1 VNSVCF
7 RYSLYN
13 HSLPLFRWIANHWRE
28 REAQIYLAV
37 PGLVSTDDS
46 KISLPESFQ
55 QHIIATFRVLPERP
69 DVVSHCNA
77 FLEVLDNINI
87 APRTL
92 NEIMNPLASL
102 IEQNLMASLENDP
115 RTILSFG
122 AGLRAYSQSEPSGS
136 VKARI
141 WPRIYELADRFG
153 TSLPYLEAVL
163 HSLKVNPQTASL
175 TGLEAL
181 VGVLIA
187 NLHSSSHVLRRLS
200 LQIIRIIHARSHPEH
215 TEIINT
221 ALIIEDSPI
230 NLQSAR
236 SLSMHVRRLSSQIQT
251 IDSNDWLQNAITHFC
266 FGLLTFKLSQLWTDA
281 VDVLKEVCHNKAGEE
296 VVAGLAFQFLEETRT
311 SCEDPDATET
321 QPVGRKALN
330 RFECSHLAAVESAMH
345 QNLVHMRDASQ
356 LTESVFR
363 TTHQPVTQTPPDAP
377 TLALRIFL
385 GVPHTAEKHSR
396 RLVPIFLRWAA
407 KDTDDTEFMP
417 PTTADETEEVEDVS
431 SLQGLA
437 RKERKM
443 MLDLFGCFTNPK
455 VLYRSKDVFEALKGL
470 LASGDVSVQ
479 KAALNALLTWKLPG
493 LEPYQENLSNLLDDA
508 RFREEISVFVN
519 VDNEDS
525 KIRPEHREDLMPI
538 LLRLLFGKT
547 IARSGSSSRMGQVI
561 KRKAVFRALSQF
573 DEGDLR
579 DFILIALGPLANRS
593 IVKETQLD
601 ELLLRQEILGVR
613 KQVGLLNMMK
623 DMLNTLGSQLA
634 PLGKDLLEVLL
645 YCTVR
650 AARLLSAASS
660 EMVDNE
666 SESPQVSLLRDV
678 RQIGLQC
685 LNKISEQVAAQRLL
699 PYMPAVISEL
709 VNPRLQRL
717 PVETAQSVSGLL
729 QLFATWASGRETVF
743 FLSDYNAVI
752 LRYVVDCLDVPSA
765 KPAVKLFVLDNIIK
779 EVAKFAKR
787 PFDVGASYDDYSAV
801 VVQRVLSPH
810 VEYVLGHIGKLLM
823 ESPTRDVLES
833 AIHLVSMLAPVVEGS
848 AETKGILEISVFLLE
863 QPSHRVK
870 PKSKGDLLQ
879 IIQHFV
885 PISDLQSIE
894 GFQNRLFCIISS
906 LFGYFRD
913 RTNRQ
918 ILSKV
923 LHTLADKDLELQEVA
938 DLCTGLNSFSAQKLD
953 EPDFE
958 QRLAA
963 FHAINETGFRSFTPK
978 QWRPLVYNMLFYV
991 RDDEELAIR
1000 SNAALALRR
1009 FVEVNTLAM
1018 VEDGGTAFDMLES
1031 VLLTE
1036 LRHGA
1041 SESSELVRTE
1051 LLSIMAHVVRH
1062 NPDWEK
1068 TNDMRILLANDD
1080 EEASFFENI
1089 LHIQHHRRL
1098 RALRRLAGVARKEI
1112 LRPANVAHFFIPLI
1126 EHFVFDKAED
1136 ESAHNLSAETIST
1149 ISALALSLEWPQF
1162 RALLKRYTGYIQS
1175 KQDLEKT
1182 IIRLISRTIDALS
1195 EATLY
1200 RKIQPD
1206 ASQQTIL
1213 SGTEFPEVIRS
1224 TLASTIPRQEKLT
1237 DDILRN
1243 LLPAMRVYLHEK
1255 DESTVSLRIP
1265 VAVSTVKLL
1274 RLLPS
1279 EVLKDHLPSI
1289 LTDICNILR
1298 SRAQESRDLTRRTL
1312 VEISTLIGPSCFGF
1326 VLKELRSSLAR
1337 GYQLHVL
1344 SYTVHSI
1351 LVATAE
1357 IFLPGELD
1365 YCLPQIVSVIM
1376 DDTFGAIGQEKE
1388 AEEYISKMR
1397 EVKSSKSFDSME
1409 LIAKTSSIDSFV
1421 HLLRPLQA
1429 LLHEKLDSKMVK
1441 KIDEL
1446 LRRIG
1451 AGFLRNQAIND
1462 RRILVF
1468 CHEII
1473 REVYKT
1479 GNAPHTAS
1487 HKEDYRTRRFLI
1499 SMEAAGKTSTRGS
1512 TSSHGYKLAR
1522 FSLDVLRSVL
1532 HKYDVLQTPA
1542 NIAGFIPIIGDSVV
1556 QSNEEVQTSALRLL
1570 TTIIKVPLKE
1580 IDDNAG
1586 IYIAESVKIIKAA
1599 TSVSSELAQ
1608 AALKL
1613 VSAVLRER
1621 RHIQIRESDL
1631 AYLLK
1636 RLIPDLQEPDR
1647 QGVCFAFIK
1656 AVLARKVV
1664 ITEVYETMDTAAT
1677 IMVTNHT
1684 KGARDLARSV
1694 YFQFIVEYPQSKGRF
1709 AKQLA
1714 FLVHNLDYKHQ
1725 EGRQSVMEAIHLLLS
1740 KVGEDLVQEIA
1751 DTFFVALVLVLV
1763 NDESAECREMAS
1775 ALIKIIFAKAD
1786 AERNKSFVVLL
1797 RSWLDQLEQ
1806 PILVRAALQVF
1817 GLWLDA
1823 ATSKIDKEIPR
1834 LLLSLGHLLKTTLRE
1849 DSVADWERLFLCLQ
1863 LFSKLCQ
1870 LSPAHAL
1877 AASSGPL
1884 WASVRQCLKFPHAW
1898 VKLATAKLLGIYFA
1912 DFARSNANETYK
1924 SLPIKGSGGLF
1935 LDSEEMFEIT
1945 RDSLRLLEMP
1955 RVGEELAGQSVRNL
1969 IFLSKLTEH
1978 VAVSTSVAHAEVL
1991 AEVDDEDFEDGDKFQ
2006 KKTTRTVL
2014 QFVFQ
2019 RAAAIVRRG
2028 PSTTTAPVLTP
2039 MKAALQL
2046 VGALC
2051 NHFSPDALMPSILTI
2066 LLPLHNMTDS
2076 SIPAPFSADEAFSTT
2091 YKVLVSNSGEIMS
2104 LLQRKLGTTEYIS
2117 NLTKV
2122 RSLVKE
2128 RREGRRVKR
2137 RIEAVA
2143 EPEKAGRLKQRKGE
2157 KKREK
2162 RKERSGE
2169 QRGKR
2174 REW

>member
-1 VNSVCF
+1 MNVTS
-7 RYSLYN
+7 
-13 HSLPLFRWIANHWRE
+13 E
-28 REAQIYLAV
+28 
-37 PGLVSTDDS
+37 
-46 KISLPESFQ
+46 
-55 QHIIATFRVLPERP
+55 
-69 DVVSHCNA
+69 
-77 FLEVLDNINI
+77 
-87 APRTL
+87 TL
-92 NEIMNPLASL
+92 NEIVNPLASL
-102 IEQNLMASLENDP
+102 IEQNLMDSEDNP
-115 RTILSFG
+115 RTLLSFG
-122 AGLRAYSQSEPSGS
+122 AGLRAYSQLEPSAS
-136 VKARI
+136 VKPCI
-141 WPRIYELADRFG
+141 WPQIYELADRFG
-153 TSLPYLEAVL
+153 TSAPYLEALL
-163 HSLKVNPQTASL
+163 HSLRANPDSASL
-175 TGLEAL
+175 TVLEAL
-181 VGVLIA
+181 VGALIA
-187 NLHSSSHVLRRLS
+187 NLHSSSHVLRRLT
-200 LQIIRIIHARSHPEH
+200 LQIIRIIHARSDPEH
-215 TEIINT
+215 TKIIDT
-221 ALIIEDSPI
+221 ALLIENSPI
-230 NLQSAR
+230 DLQSAR
-236 SLSMHVRRLSSQIQT
+236 SLSMHVRRLSSQIQM
-251 IDSNDWLQNAITHFC
+251 IDSNPLLQTAITHFC
-266 FGLLTFKLSQLWTDA
+266 FGLLTFKLSELWTDA
-281 VDVLKEVCHNKAGEE
+281 VDVLKAICCKRAGEE
-296 VVAGLAFQFLEETRT
+296 VVAGLAFQFLEETPT
-311 SCEDPDATET
+311 LCKDSDATKC
-321 QPVGRKALN
+321 QAVHRKALN
-330 RFECSHLAAVESAMH
+330 RFECSHLAAVTSAMD
-345 QNLVHMRDASQ
+345 QSLVRMRDASQ
-356 LTESVFR
+356 LIESAFHA
-363 TTHQPVTQTPPDAP
+363 THRAVTQTPPDAA

-385 GVPHTAEKHSR
+385 GVPHVAEKHSR

-407 KDTDDTEFMP
+407 KETDDTEFIT
-417 PTTADETEEVEDVS
+417 TTAAHETKEVEAVS
-431 SLQGLA
+431 SLRGLA

-455 VLYRSKDVFEALKGL
+455 VLYRSSDVFEALKGL

-479 KAALNALLTWKLPG
+479 TAAFKALLTWKVPG

-525 KIRPEHREDLMPI
+525 KIRAEHRKDLMPI

-573 DEGDLR
+573 DQGDLH
-579 DFILIALGPLANRS
+579 DFVLIALGPLANRS
-593 IVKETQLD
+593 LVKGTQLD
-601 ELLLRQEILGVR
+601 ENILRQEILGVR
-613 KQVGLLNMMK
+613 KQVGLVNMMK

-634 PLGKDLLEVLL
+634 PLGKDLLEALL

-650 AARLLSAASS
+650 AARLLSAAST
-660 EMVDNE
+660 EIADDE
-666 SESPQVSLLRDV
+666 SESHQVSLLRDV
-678 RQIGLQC
+678 RQVGLQC
-685 LNKISEQVAAQRLL
+685 LSMVSEHVAAQELQT
-699 PYMPAVISEL
+699 YMPAVISEL
-709 VNPRLQRL
+709 VNPRLRRL

-743 FLSDYNAVI
+743 FLSDYNSDI
-752 LRYVVDCLDVPSA
+752 LRYVVDCLNIPSA
-765 KPAVKLFVLDNIIK
+765 KSAVKLFVLENIIK
-779 EVAKFAKR
+779 EIAKLAKR
-787 PFDVGASYDDYSAV
+787 PNDAGASYNEYSV
-801 VVQRVLSPH
+801 EVMQRVLSPH
-810 VEYVLGHIGKLLM
+810 IEYILGHIGKLLVTD
-823 ESPTRDVLES
+823 PTRDVLES
-833 AIHLVSMLAPVVEGS
+833 SIQLISMLAPVVEGS
-848 AETKGILEISVFLLE
+848 AETKSILEISALLLE

-870 PKSKGDLLQ
+870 PKSKGDLLKT
-879 IIQHFV
+879 IQHFV

-894 GFQNRLFCIISS
+894 GFQDRLFRIISS
-906 LFGYFRD
+906 LFGYFKD

-923 LHTLADKDLELQEVA
+923 MHTLADKDLELQEVA
-938 DLCTGLNSFSAQKLD
+938 DLCTGLNSFSVQKLD

-963 FHAINETGFRSFTPK
+963 FHAINETKFPSFSPK

-1009 FVEVNTLAM
+1009 FVECNTLAM

-1036 LRHGA
+1036 LRRGA
-1041 SESSELVRTE
+1041 SEPSELVRTE
-1051 LLSIMAHVVRH
+1051 LLGIMAHVVRY

-1068 TNDMRILLANDD
+1068 TNDMHMLLANDD
-1080 EEASFFENI
+1080 EEASFFDNI

-1098 RALRRLAGVARKEI
+1098 RALRRLAGVARRGI
-1112 LRPANVAHFFIPLI
+1112 LRSANVAHFFIPLV
-1126 EHFVFDKAED
+1126 EHFVFDKADD

-1182 IIRLISRTIDALS
+1182 VIKLIGRTIDALS
-1195 EATLY
+1195 EASLN
-1200 RKIQPD
+1200 RKPQPD
-1206 ASQQTIL
+1206 ASQQTGL
-1213 SGTEFPEVIRS
+1213 NGTESPEVILS
-1224 TLASTIPRQEKLT
+1224 TLASTIPRQERFT
-1237 DDILRN
+1237 DEVIKN
-1243 LLPAMRVYLHEK
+1243 LLPAMRLYLHEK

-1274 RLLPS
+1274 TLLPS

-1344 SYTVHSI
+1344 SYTVHAI

-1357 IFLPGELD
+1357 IYLPGELD

-1376 DDTFGAIGQEKE
+1376 DDIFGAIGQEKD

-1409 LIAKTSSIDSFV
+1409 LIAKTSSINSFV
-1421 HLLRPLQA
+1421 HLLRPLQD
-1429 LLHEKLDSKMVK
+1429 LLHEKLDSKMVR

-1473 REVYKT
+1473 SEVYKT
-1479 GNAPHTAS
+1479 GNAPHAAS
-1487 HKEDYRTRRFLI
+1487 RKEDHRTRRFLI
-1499 SMEAAGKTSTRGS
+1499 SMEAAGKTNTRGS
-1512 TSSHGYKLAR
+1512 TSSYGYKLAR

-1542 NIAGFIPIIGDSVV
+1542 NIAGFIPIIGDSLV
-1556 QSNEEVQTSALRLL
+1556 QSNEEVRTSALRLL
-1570 TTIIKVPLKE
+1570 TTVIKVPLKE

-1586 IYIAESVKIIKAA
+1586 IYIAESVKIMKAA

-1621 RHIQIRESDL
+1621 HHMEIRESDL

-1636 RLIPDLQEPDR
+1636 RLIPDLEEPDR
-1647 QGVCFAFIK
+1647 QGVCFAFVK

-1664 ITEVYETMDTAAT
+1664 ITEVYETMDTVAT

-1684 KGARDLARSV
+1684 KGARDLSRSV
-1694 YFQFIVEYPQSKGRF
+1694 YFQFMMEYPQSKARF
-1709 AKQLA
+1709 LKQLA

-1763 NDESAECREMAS
+1763 NDESVDCREMAS

-1786 AERNKSFVVLL
+1786 AERDKSFVVLL

-1806 PILVRAALQVF
+1806 PVLVQAALQVF
-1817 GLWLDA
+1817 QLWLDA
-1823 ATSKIDKEIPR
+1823 ASKIDKEVPR
-1834 LLLSLGHLLKTTLRE
+1834 LLLSLGHLLETGLRE
-1849 DSVADWERLFLCLQ
+1849 ESTADWERLFLCLQ
-1863 LFSKLCQ
+1863 LLSRLCQ

-1877 AASSGPL
+1877 GASSAPL
-1884 WASVRQCLKFPHAW
+1884 WASVRQSLKFPHSW

-1912 DFARSNANETYK
+1912 DFARSNANETQE
-1924 SLPIKGSGGLF
+1924 SLPLKGSGGLF
-1935 LDSEEMFEIT
+1935 LKSEEMFEIT
-1945 RDSLRLLEMP
+1945 CGSLRLLEMP
-1955 RVGEELAGQSVRNL
+1955 RVGEELVGQSVRNL
-1969 IFLSKLTEH
+1969 IFLSKVMGH
-1978 VAVSTSVAHAEVL
+1978 VTVSTNIAHAKML
-1991 AEVDDEDFEDGDKFQ
+1991 AEADDEDFENGDTIQEKP
-2006 KKTTRTVL
+2006 TRTVL
-2014 QFVFQ
+2014 QFVFE
-2019 RAAAIVRRG
+2019 RTAAIVRRG
-2028 PSTTTAPVLTP
+2028 PSTITAPALTP

-2051 NHFSPDALMPSILTI
+2051 NHFSSDALMPSIPTI

-2091 YKVLVSNSGEIMS
+2091 YKVLVSNSSEIMS
-2104 LLQRKLGTTEYIS
+2104 LLQKKLGTTEYVS

-2137 RIEAVA
+2137 RIEAIA
-2143 EPEKAGRLKQRKGE
+2143 EPERAGRLKKRKGE

-2169 QRGKR
+2169 ERGR
-2174 REW
+2174 RRGW

>member
-1 VNSVCF
+1 MNVAS
-7 RYSLYN
+7 
-13 HSLPLFRWIANHWRE
+13 
-28 REAQIYLAV
+28 
-37 PGLVSTDDS
+37 
-46 KISLPESFQ
+46 
-55 QHIIATFRVLPERP
+55 
-69 DVVSHCNA
+69 
-77 FLEVLDNINI
+77 
-87 APRTL
+87 RTL

-102 IEQNLMASLENDP
+102 IEQNLMASEDDP
-115 RTILSFG
+115 RTLLSFG
-122 AGLRAYSQSEPSGS
+122 AGLRAYSQLEPSAS
-136 VKARI
+136 VKPWI

-153 TSLPYLEAVL
+153 TSPPYLEAVL
-163 HSLKVNPQTASL
+163 NSLKANPESASL
-175 TGLEAL
+175 TTFEAL

-187 NLHSSSHVLRRLS
+187 NLHSSSHALRRIS
-200 LQIIRIIHARSHPEH
+200 LQIFRIIHARSNPEH
-215 TEIINT
+215 TELINT
-221 ALIIEDSPI
+221 ALLIEESPI
-230 NLQSAR
+230 SLQSAR
-236 SLSMHVRRLSSQIQT
+236 SLSMHVRRLSSQIHT
-251 IDSNDWLQNAITHFC
+251 IDSSPSLLTAITHFC

-281 VDVLKEVCHNKAGEE
+281 VDVLKEICCKRAGEE
-296 VVAGLAFQFLEETRT
+296 VVAQLAFQFLEETPT
-311 SCEDPDATET
+311 LCKDPDATEW
-321 QPVGRKALN
+321 QPVRRKALN
-330 RFECSHLAAVESAMH
+330 RFECSHLAAVKSAMD
-345 QNLVHMRDASQ
+345 QNLVHMRDAPQ
-356 LTESVFR
+356 LIESAFH
-363 TTHQPVTQTPPDAP
+363 TAHQAVTQTPPDAP

-385 GVPHTAEKHSR
+385 GVPHVAEKHSR

-407 KDTDDTEFMP
+407 KATDDTKSKT
-417 PTTADETEEVEDVS
+417 PTVADEIEEAEAVF

-437 RKERKM
+437 RKERKI

-455 VLYRSKDVFEALKGL
+455 VLYRSNDVFEALKGL

-479 KAALNALLTWKLPG
+479 TAALKALLTWKVPG

-508 RFREEISVFVN
+508 RFREEISVFVS

-525 KIRPEHREDLMPI
+525 KIRAEHRKDLMPI
-538 LLRLLFGKT
+538 LIRLLFGKT

-573 DEGDLR
+573 DQGDLR
-579 DFILIALGPLANRS
+579 DFVLIALGPLADRS
-593 IVKETQLD
+593 LVKGTQLD
-601 ELLLRQEILGVR
+601 ENLLHQEILGVR

-634 PLGKDLLEVLL
+634 PLSKDLLEAIL

-650 AARLLSAASS
+650 AARLLSTASI
-660 EMVDNE
+660 EIVDDE
-666 SESPQVSLLRDV
+666 SESHQVSLLRDV

-685 LNKISEQVAAQRLL
+685 LSMVSEQVAAQKLQF
-699 PYMPAVISEL
+699 YMPTIISEL

-743 FLSDYNAVI
+743 FLSDYNSEI
-752 LRYVVDCLDVPSA
+752 LRYIVDCLDIPSA
-765 KPAVKLFVLDNIIK
+765 KPAVKLFVLDDIIK
-779 EVAKFAKR
+779 EIAKLAKR
-787 PFDVGASYDDYSAV
+787 PSDAGASYSDYSV
-801 VVQRVLSPH
+801 EVVQRVLSPH
-810 VEYVLGHIGKLLM
+810 LEYILGHIGKLLVAD
-823 ESPTRDVLES
+823 PTRDVLES
-833 AIHLVSMLAPVVEGS
+833 SIQLISMLAPVVEGS
-848 AETKGILEISVFLLE
+848 AETKSILEISALLLE
-863 QPSHRVK
+863 QPSHRIK
-870 PKSKGDLLQ
+870 PKSKGDLLK

-885 PISDLQSIE
+885 PISDLQSID
-894 GFQNRLFCIISS
+894 GFQDRLFCIISS

-923 LHTLADKDLELQEVA
+923 MHTLADKDLELQEVA

-963 FHAINETGFRSFTPK
+963 FHAINETKFRSFSAK

-1009 FVEVNTLAM
+1009 FVECNTLAM
-1018 VEDGGTAFDMLES
+1018 VENGGTAFDMLES
-1031 VLLTE
+1031 VLLKE
-1036 LRHGA
+1036 LCRGA
-1041 SESSELVRTE
+1041 SEPSELVRTE
-1051 LLSIMAHVVRH
+1051 LLSVMAHIVRH

-1068 TNDMRILLANDD
+1068 TNDMHTLLANDD
-1080 EEASFFENI
+1080 EEASFFDNI

-1098 RALRRLAGVARKEI
+1098 RALRRLAGVARKGI
-1112 LRPANVAHFFIPLI
+1112 LRSANVAHFFIPLI
-1126 EHFVFDKAED
+1126 EHFVFDKADD

-1149 ISALALSLEWPQF
+1149 ISALALSLEWPQY
-1162 RALLKRYTGYIQS
+1162 RALLRRYTGYIQN

-1182 IIRLISRTIDALS
+1182 VIRLIGRTIDALS
-1195 EATLY
+1195 EATSN
-1200 RKIQPD
+1200 RKPQPD
-1206 ASQQTIL
+1206 AIQQMSL
-1213 SGTEFPEVIRS
+1213 KGTDSPDVIRS

-1237 DDILRN
+1237 DDVIRN
-1243 LLPAMRVYLHEK
+1243 LLPAMRTYLHEK

-1274 RLLPS
+1274 TLLPS

-1344 SYTVHSI
+1344 SYTVHAI

-1357 IFLPGELD
+1357 IYLPGELD

-1376 DDTFGAIGQEKE
+1376 DDTFGAIGQEKD

-1397 EVKSSKSFDSME
+1397 EVKSNKSFDSME
-1409 LIAKTSSIDSFV
+1409 LIAKTSSISSFI
-1421 HLLRPLQA
+1421 HLLRPLQD
-1429 LLHEKLDSKMVK
+1429 LLHEKLDSKMVR

-1487 HKEDYRTRRFLI
+1487 HKEDYRTKRFLI
-1499 SMEAAGKTSTRGS
+1499 SMEAAGKNNTRGS
-1512 TSSHGYKLAR
+1512 TSSYGYKLAR

-1542 NIAGFIPIIGDSVV
+1542 NIAGFIPIIGDSLV

-1586 IYIAESVKIIKAA
+1586 IYIAESVKTMKAA

-1621 RHIQIRESDL
+1621 QHMEIRESDL

-1636 RLIPDLQEPDR
+1636 RLMPDLEEPDR
-1647 QGVCFAFIK
+1647 QGVCFAFVK

-1664 ITEVYETMDTAAT
+1664 VTEVYETMDTVAT
-1677 IMVTNHT
+1677 IMVTNQT

-1694 YFQFIVEYPQSKGRF
+1694 YFQFMMEYPQSKGRF

-1725 EGRQSVMEAIHLLLS
+1725 EGRQSVMEVIHLLLS
-1740 KVGEDLVQEIA
+1740 KVGEDLVQETA

-1763 NDESAECREMAS
+1763 NDESTECREMAS

-1786 AERNKSFVVLL
+1786 AERNRSFVILL

-1806 PILVRAALQVF
+1806 PVLTQAALQVF
-1817 GLWLDA
+1817 QLWLDA
-1823 ATSKIDKEIPR
+1823 AASKVDKEVPR
-1834 LLLSLGHLLKTTLRE
+1834 LLLSLGHLLKTGLRE
-1849 DSVADWERLFLCLQ
+1849 ESTADWERLFLCLQ

-1877 AASSGPL
+1877 GASSASL
-1884 WASVRQCLKFPHAW
+1884 WTSVRQSLNFPHSW

-1912 DFARSNANETYK
+1912 DFARSNANGKQE
-1924 SLPIKGSGGLF
+1924 SLPLKGSGGLF
-1935 LDSEEMFEIT
+1935 LRSEEMFDIT
-1945 RDSLRLLEMP
+1945 CGSLRLLEMP
-1955 RVGEELAGQSVRNL
+1955 SVGEELAGQSIRNL
-1969 IFLSKLTEH
+1969 IFLSKVMDH
-1978 VAVSTSVAHAEVL
+1978 AAASTNIAHAEML
-1991 AEVDDEDFEDGDKFQ
+1991 AEVDDEDLEDGDKFQ
-2006 KKTTRTVL
+2006 GKPTRTVL
-2014 QFVFQ
+2014 HFVFE
-2019 RAAAIVRRG
+2019 RTAAIIRRG
-2028 PSTTTAPVLTP
+2028 PSTTTASALTP

-2051 NHFSPDALMPSILTI
+2051 NHFSSDVLMPSIPTI

-2091 YKVLVSNSGEIMS
+2091 YKALVSNSSEIMS
-2104 LLQRKLGTTEYIS
+2104 LLQKKLGTTEYVS
-2117 NLTKV
+2117 KLTKV

-2162 RKERSGE
+2162 RKQRSGE
-2169 QRGKR
+2169 ERGKR
-2174 REW
+2174 RGW

>member
-1 VNSVCF
+1 MNV
-7 RYSLYN
+7 
-13 HSLPLFRWIANHWRE
+13 
-28 REAQIYLAV
+28 
-37 PGLVSTDDS
+37 
-46 KISLPESFQ
+46 
-55 QHIIATFRVLPERP
+55 
-69 DVVSHCNA
+69 
-77 FLEVLDNINI
+77 

-92 NEIMNPLASL
+92 SEIMIPLASE
-102 IEQNLMASLENDP
+102 IEQNLIALEDDP
-115 RTILSFG
+115 RTLLSFG
-122 AGLRAYSQSEPSGS
+122 AGLRAYSQLQPPES
-136 VKARI
+136 VKPWI
-141 WPRIYELADRFG
+141 WPRIYELASRFG
-153 TSLPYLEAVL
+153 TSPPYLEAVL
-163 HSLKVNPQTASL
+163 HSLRANPDSASL
-175 TGLEAL
+175 TALEAL
-181 VGVLIA
+181 AGMMIA

-200 LQIIRIIHARSHPEH
+200 LQIIRIIYSRSNFEH
-215 TEIINT
+215 TELIDT
-221 ALIIEDSPI
+221 ALLIEESPI

-236 SLSMHVRRLSSQIQT
+236 SLSMHVRKLSSQINT
-251 IDSNDWLQNAITHFC
+251 IDSNPSLLTAVTHFC
-266 FGLLTFKLSQLWTDA
+266 FGLLTFKLSPLWTDA
-281 VDVLKEVCHNKAGEE
+281 VDVLKEICRTRAGEE
-296 VVAGLAFQFLEETRT
+296 VVAGLAFQFLEETPTLCKDSQANESQFVRH
-311 SCEDPDATET
+311 
-321 QPVGRKALN
+321 KALN
-330 RFECSHLAAVESAMH
+330 EFECSHLAAVESAMD

-356 LTESVFR
+356 LIDLAFHA
-363 TTHQPVTQTPPDAP
+363 THRAVTQTPSDAP

-385 GVPHTAEKHSR
+385 GVPHVAEKHSR

-407 KDTDDTEFMP
+407 KDTENTDLSI
-417 PTTADETEEVEDVS
+417 PTAADETEEVEAVS

-437 RKERKM
+437 RKERKI

-479 KAALNALLTWKLPG
+479 TAAFKALLTWKVPG

-519 VDNEDS
+519 IDNEDS
-525 KIRPEHREDLMPI
+525 KIRTEHRKDLMPI
-538 LLRLLFGKT
+538 LIRLLFGKT

-573 DEGDLR
+573 GPGDLR
-579 DFILIALGPLANRS
+579 DFVLIALGPLADR
-593 IVKETQLD
+593 ILVKGTQLD
-601 ELLLRQEILGVR
+601 ENLLRQEILGVR

-634 PLGKDLLEVLL
+634 PLGKDMLEALL

-650 AARLLSAASS
+650 AARLLSTAST
-660 EMVDNE
+660 EIADDE
-666 SESPQVSLLRDV
+666 SESHQVSLLRDV

-685 LNKISEQVAAQRLL
+685 LSMVSEHVAAQELQS
-699 PYMPAVISEL
+699 YMPAIIKEL

-717 PVETAQSVSGLL
+717 AVETAQSVSGLL
-729 QLFATWASGRETVF
+729 QLFATWASGQETVF
-743 FLSDYNAVI
+743 FLSDYNSEV
-752 LRYVVDCLDVPSA
+752 LRYVVDCLDIPSA

-779 EVAKFAKR
+779 EIAKLANR
-787 PFDVGASYDDYSAV
+787 PSDGGASNNNSSVDL
-801 VVQRVLSPH
+801 VQRVLSPH
-810 VEYVLGHIGKLLM
+810 IEYIFGHIGKLLLAD
-823 ESPTRDVLES
+823 PTRDVLES
-833 AIHLVSMLAPVVEGS
+833 SIQLISMLAPVVEGS
-848 AETKGILEISVFLLE
+848 AETKSILTISALLLE
-863 QPSHRVK
+863 QPSYRIK
-870 PKSKGDLLQ
+870 PKSKGDLLK

-885 PISDLQSIE
+885 PISDLQSIH
-894 GFQNRLFCIISS
+894 GFQDRLFGIISS

-923 LHTLADKDLELQEVA
+923 LHTLADKDPELQEVA

-963 FHAINETGFRSFTPK
+963 FHAINETSFRSFSAK

-1009 FVEVNTLAM
+1009 FVECNTLAM
-1018 VEDGGTAFDMLES
+1018 VENGNTAFDILES

-1036 LRHGA
+1036 LRRGA
-1041 SESSELVRTE
+1041 SEPSELVRTE
-1051 LLSIMAHVVRH
+1051 LLSIMAHIVRH

-1068 TNDMRILLANDD
+1068 TNDMHTLLANDD
-1080 EEASFFENI
+1080 EEASFFDNV

-1098 RALRRLAGVARKEI
+1098 RALRRLAGVARKGI
-1112 LRPANVAHFFIPLI
+1112 LRSANVAHFFIPLI
-1126 EHFVFDKAED
+1126 EHFVFDKADD

-1149 ISALALSLEWPQF
+1149 ISALALSLEWPQY
-1162 RALLKRYTGYIQS
+1162 RALLRRYIGCIQD

-1182 IIRLISRTIDALS
+1182 VIKLIGKMIDALS
-1195 EATLY
+1195 EATSN
-1200 RKIQPD
+1200 RKSQPD
-1206 ASQQTIL
+1206 ASQHTSL
-1213 SGTEFPEVIRS
+1213 SGTGSQEVIRS
-1224 TLASTIPRQEKLT
+1224 TLASTVPRQEKLT
-1237 DDILRN
+1237 DDVIKN
-1243 LLPAMRVYLHEK
+1243 LLPAMRIYLHEK

-1274 RLLPS
+1274 TLLPS

-1289 LTDICNILR
+1289 LTDTCNILR

-1344 SYTVHSI
+1344 SYTLHAI

-1357 IFLPGELD
+1357 IYLPGELD

-1376 DDTFGAIGQEKE
+1376 DDIFGAIGQEKD

-1409 LIAKTSSIDSFV
+1409 LIAKTSSVNSFV
-1421 HLLRPLQA
+1421 HLLRPLQD
-1429 LLHEKLDSKMVK
+1429 LLHEKLDSKMVR

-1451 AGFLRNQAIND
+1451 AGFLRNLAAND

-1479 GNAPHTAS
+1479 GNTPHTAS
-1487 HKEDYRTRRFLI
+1487 HKEDHRTRRFLI
-1499 SMEAAGKTSTRGS
+1499 SMEATGKTNARGS
-1512 TSSHGYKLAR
+1512 TSSYGYKLAR

-1532 HKYDVLQTPA
+1532 QKHDVLQTPA
-1542 NIAGFIPIIGDSVV
+1542 NIAGFIPIIGDSLV

-1570 TTIIKVPLKE
+1570 TTIIKVQMKE

-1586 IYIAESVKIIKAA
+1586 IYIAESVKIMKAA
-1599 TSVSSELAQ
+1599 SSLSSELAQ

-1621 RHIQIRESDL
+1621 RYVEVRESDL

-1636 RLIPDLQEPDR
+1636 RLIPDLEEPDR
-1647 QGVCFAFIK
+1647 QGVCFAFVR

-1664 ITEVYETMDTAAT
+1664 ITEVYETMDTVAT

-1684 KGARDLARSV
+1684 KGARDLARSA
-1694 YFQFIVEYPQSKGRF
+1694 YFQFMMEYPQSKGRF

-1763 NDESAECREMAS
+1763 NDKSVECREMAS
-1775 ALIKIIFAKAD
+1775 ALIKTIFAKAD

-1806 PILVRAALQVF
+1806 PVLVQAALQVF
-1817 GLWLDA
+1817 QLWLDA
-1823 ATSKIDKEIPR
+1823 ASSKIDNEIPR
-1834 LLLSLGHLLKTTLRE
+1834 LLQSLDHLLKTGLRE
-1849 DSVADWERLFLCLQ
+1849 ESTADWERLFLCLQ
-1863 LFSKLCQ
+1863 LISKLCQ
-1870 LSPAHAL
+1870 LRPAYAL
-1877 AASSGPL
+1877 GLSSAPL
-1884 WASVRQCLKFPHAW
+1884 WASVRQSLKFPHSW

-1912 DFARSNANETYK
+1912 DFARSNANEK
-1924 SLPIKGSGGLF
+1924 EVSLPLKGSGGL
-1935 LDSEEMFEIT
+1935 LLRSEEMFEMT
-1945 RDSLRLLEMP
+1945 CGSLKLFEMP

-1969 IFLSKLTEH
+1969 TFLSKVMGH
-1978 VAVSTSVAHAEVL
+1978 VAVSTDIAQAEIL
-1991 AEVDDEDFEDGDKFQ
+1991 AEVDDEECEDGDKLQ
-2006 KKTTRTVL
+2006 KKHTQTVL
-2014 QFVFQ
+2014 QFVFE
-2019 RAAAIVRRG
+2019 RTAAIIRRG
-2028 PSTTTAPVLTP
+2028 PSTTTASALTP

-2051 NHFSPDALMPSILTI
+2051 NHCSSDALLPSFPTI
-2066 LLPLHNMTDS
+2066 LLPLHNMTDP
-2076 SIPAPFSADEAFSTT
+2076 SIPAPFSADEVFSTT
-2091 YKVLVSNSGEIMS
+2091 YKDLISNSNEIMS
-2104 LLQRKLGTTEYIS
+2104 LLQKKLGTTEYVS

-2143 EPEKAGRLKQRKGE
+2143 EPEKVGRFKQRKGE

-2162 RKERSGE
+2162 RKVRSGE
-2169 QRGKR
+2169 ERGR
-2174 REW
+2174 RRGW